1 MLVLELLADML
12 IDVPVLL
19 VKVLVAEM
27 LVVLVPVKEMLEV
40 PVPVLLADVLEV
52 ELAVVL
58 VMVLT
63 WRAFAAIV
71 TGRPTDAW
79 RVDLVMSV

>member
-27 LVVLVPVKEMLEV
+27 LVVLVPVQGN
-40 PVPVLLADVLEV
+40 AGGTCAG
-52 ELAVVL
+52 AV
-58 VMVLT
+58 
-63 WRAFAAIV
+63 
-71 TGRPTDAW
+71 G
-79 RVDLVMSV
+79 

>member
-58 VMVLT
+58 VMVLIVLDC
-63 WRAFAAIV
+63 AAC
-71 TGRPTDAW
+71 
-79 RVDLVMSV
+79 